1 MNNPR
6 PSLFG
11 KGSQVFEAA
20 VRETLTGRLI
30 SKSLLNPCFSLQ
42 SSMLEFSPD
51 GVGAVHGLAVVAQ
64 RLLREPFRISG
75 RFSLH
80 GRRRK
85 QE

>member
-30 SKSLLNPCFSLQ
+30 SKSLLNSCFSLQ
-42 SSMLEFSPD
+42 SSLLEFSPD
-51 GVGAVHGLAVVAQ
+51 GRSYLLVGGGTIV
-64 RLLREPFRISG
+64 LRDVSNARDQTNPNDE
-75 RFSLH
+75 
-80 GRRRK
+80 
-85 QE
+85 